1 MSGSLEAMKKE
12 SGFSLFEL
20 LVASVIGLLCAFL
33 VSNGIQILFNQK
45 KSISNYQAVKEEQR
59 QGLYFLRHYVSRALD
74 LSIDTDA
81 TQLGLSNS
89 PSVSK
94 GGVAAF
100 DSSAAE
106 IVSNSSGPANRDYY
120 YPIAK
125 FWMEKGRT
133 LDRTD
138 LPQVPVA
145 IYFKGAKYPS
155 DSVTH
160 QSGQLIIYIGEP
172 VKDSNSADFTFDPEK
187 LRTNGLIVDNIVDF
201 KVHPEGFKKTATGVT
216 FSFLF
221 RHFLPGNKIEQW
233 CPEEHATTLH
243 CTPGAFKD
251 IPAWIHIPLKNNY
264 NKPDD
269 IGHIPRAIYFFQPQR
284 EQ

>member
-1 MSGSLEAMKKE
+1 MMKNQK
-12 SGFSLFEL
+12 GFSLIEL
-20 LVASVIGLLCAFL
+20 IVASVVGLLCAVL

-45 KSISNYQAVKEEQR
+45 KSINNYQTIKDEQR

-81 TQLGLSNS
+81 TKLGLSNS
-89 PSVSK
+89 PSVST

-106 IVSNSSGPANRDYY
+106 IVSNSSGPADRDYY

-145 IYFKGAKYPS
+145 IYFKGAKYPAGS
-155 DSVTH
+155 DIH
-160 QSGQLIIYIGEP
+160 QAGQLIIYIGEP
-172 VKDSNSADFTFDPEK
+172 VKDVNSANFTFDPNVLK
-187 LRTNGLIVDNIVDF
+187 TRGLIVDNIVDF
-201 KVHPEGFKKTATGVT
+201 KVQPEGFKRSSTGVT

-221 RHFLPGNKIEQW
+221 RHFLPGNKTEQW
-233 CPEEHATTLH
+233 CPMEHATTLN
-243 CTPGAFKD
+243 CAPGVFKD

-264 NKPDD
+264 HKPDD

-284 EQ
+284 DM